1 MPTLSLG
8 HQATFHNTKHFSQ
21 ASNLEVI
28 EKSNKPDFD
37 EQLRYMRLMH
47 LTRCLHSAP
56 AALLALLDAAFFYIS
71 QDAVDLIADF
81 QWVKDSNGDR
91 LVLPEADNIGQWLD
105 LALDTRAWR
114 NLIRLTSKLS
124 LAQTQDQRRLQ
135 LWRKEITDIYL
146 VMKLTPPPFAPLP
159 EADSNF
165 LCYTCGDTLAT
176 SAGWHHHMRAHGLKP
191 LARQYV
197 SSSIC
202 LACNTDFHSIAK
214 VFAHLRGRPQCLATM
229 ADNFQPLNDEQ
240 IDSTRALELQQD
252 QITLEPGFCHRK
264 TFVRPIRRCGPVLFC
279 PYSKSQARDRQA
291 KPIAVATECMELLD
305 IAVINVELQ
314 S

>member
-1 MPTLSLG
+1 MG
-8 HQATFHNTKHFSQ
+8 
-21 ASNLEVI
+21 
-28 EKSNKPDFD
+28 KSNKPDLD

-105 LALDTRAWR
+105 LALDTSAWR

-135 LWRKEITDIYL
+135 LWRKKITDIYL

-202 LACNTDFHSIAK
+202 LACNTDFHSIAR
-214 VFAHLRGRPQCLATM
+214 VLL
-229 ADNFQPLNDEQ
+229 
-240 IDSTRALELQQD
+240 
-252 QITLEPGFCHRK
+252 
-264 TFVRPIRRCGPVLFC
+264 TFVADHNVLPPWPTTFS
-279 PYSKSQARDRQA
+279 P
-291 KPIAVATECMELLD
+291 
-305 IAVINVELQ
+305 
-314 S
+314 